1 MFDFLFKHKD
11 KKTEEKKEQ
20 ATGEKK
26 GKATGKKMTAE
37 ALGERLEKEKA
48 HLPAAIQKVMDKDPS
63 IKERFLKVAKQMEAD
78 GVDMSS
84 PSAMRK
90 WAKANQKKIREQEYG
105 PVKPVVK
112 AKEPGRNDPCPCG
125 SGKKYKKCCGA
136 NK

>member
-11 KKTEEKKEQ
+11 KKTEEKQ
-20 ATGEKK
+20 EKK
-26 GKATGKKMTAE
+26 ESSKKMTAE

-48 HLPAAIQKVMDKDPS
+48 HLPAAIKKVMDKDPS
-63 IKERFLKVAKQMEAD
+63 IKERFIKVAKQMEAD

-90 WAKANQKKIREQEYG
+90 WAKANQKRIREEEFG

-112 AKEPGRNDPCPCG
+112 GKEPGRNDPCPCG

>member
-1 MFDFLFKHKD
+1 MLFEFLFGRRNRRKPSQTQKPTEPS
-11 KKTEEKKEQ
+11 KPLTIEERLEEEKKN
-20 ATGEKK
+20 
-26 GKATGKKMTAE
+26 
-37 ALGERLEKEKA
+37 
-48 HLPAAIQKVMDKDPS
+48 LPSAIKNMIDKDPS
-63 IKERFLKVAKQMEAD
+63 LKERFIKVAKQMEAD

-105 PVKPVVK
+105 AVKPIVK
-112 AKEPGRNDPCPCG
+112 NKESGRNDPCPCG

>member
-1 MFDFLFKHKD
+1 MLFEFLLGRRRRKPVTAPKQEESAKPD
-11 KKTEEKKEQ
+11 KPLTIEERLEEEKKN
-20 ATGEKK
+20 
-26 GKATGKKMTAE
+26 
-37 ALGERLEKEKA
+37 
-48 HLPAAIQKVMDKDPS
+48 LPSAIKNMIDKDPTL
-63 IKERFLKVAKQMEAD
+63 KERFIKVAKQMEAD
-78 GVDMSS
+78 GVDMTS

-105 PVKPVVK
+105 TVKPIVK

>member
-1 MFDFLFKHKD
+1 MFDFLFKRKD
-11 KKTEEKKEQ
+11 KKTEDKKEKKESS
-20 ATGEKK
+20 
-26 GKATGKKMTAE
+26 KKMTAE

-48 HLPAAIQKVMDKDPS
+48 HLPAAIQKVMDKDPT
-63 IKERFLKVAKQMEAD
+63 IKERFIKVAKQMEAD